1 MILSRIIHHLKTQN
15 WTAVGLEFV
24 IVIAGVVIG
33 FQVTAWNQARE
44 GEARGQAY
52 LERIQSDLA
61 VDIASYDDRIAF
73 WSAVSDHGVQALEAS
88 NDPDRISGT
97 QADWALIV
105 AFFANFIGLILGIV
119 ALVQSRKAGVK
130 NTPAVWAIIVG
141 SVLFVLSI
149 IIGIIVIVAI
159 TAAAGF
165 ATEAI
170 TACDAVDYVG
180 TVIVQGIE
188 VDCSTI
194 ES

>member
-1 MILSRIIHHLKTQN
+1 MTDANGPADHTPPPPAYPTAPPAPAGTAPGAPIPGKTL
-15 WTAVGLEFV
+15 G
-24 IVIAGVVIG
+24 IV
-33 FQVTAWNQARE
+33 
-44 GEARGQAY
+44 
-52 LERIQSDLA
+52 
-61 VDIASYDDRIAF
+61 
-73 WSAVSDHGVQALEAS
+73 
-88 NDPDRISGT
+88 
-97 QADWALIV
+97 ALIV